1 MTLHISFNLSESDL
15 DFFRNVMHQARE
27 KARDI
32 SQQEII
38 ASAKQLLEQ
47 VNQSDCTDFIRDH
60 MTQLETLISMVVD
73 KGWGLIEEDLDRV
86 LSALSYFTESQ
97 DLIPDD
103 TPGLGFLDDAIM
115 IEIVCKALEHEI
127 QAYREF
133 LVFRVSQA
141 NRSGQDAA
149 DFQRSDWLEQRR
161 EQLHARMRRRRHGA
175 AGSGKTRSPF
185 SLF

>member
-1 MTLHISFNLSESDL
+1 MSLHISFNLSESDL
-15 DFFRNVMHQARE
+15 AFFRKVMRQARE
-27 KARDI
+27 KARDT
-32 SQQEII
+32 SQEDII
-38 ASAKQLLEQ
+38 ASANQLLEQ

-73 KGWGLIEEDLDRV
+73 EGWGLIEEDLDRV

-103 TPGLGFLDDAIM
+103 TPALGFLDDAIM

-133 LVFRVSQA
+133 LVFRATEA
-141 NRSGQDAA
+141 NRRDQDAS
-149 DFQRSDWLEQRR
+149 DFQRSDWLERRR
-161 EQLHARMRRRRHGA
+161 EQLHARMRRRRHGS
-175 AGSGKTRSPF
+175 SGPSRTKSPF